1 MSLSVPGVRTLP
13 VSAHTAADAAAAL
26 NVDIGRIAK
35 SLVFYAVVSNEP
47 ILIIASG
54 RNRVDKDLVGEY
66 LGFKIKTAS
75 PDYCLQVT
83 GYAVGGVPPFS
94 HKLRIRSLLDKD
106 LLRYDTIWASAG
118 TPNSLFPISP
128 QELVSISNAEII
140 MIKKDG

>member
-1 MSLSVPGVRTLP
+1 MSLSVPGVRTSP
-13 VSAHTAADAAAAL
+13 VSAHTASDAANAL

-54 RNRVDKDLVGEY
+54 SNRVDKDLVGEY

-75 PDYCLQVT
+75 PDYCLQTT
-83 GYAVGGVPPFS
+83 GYPVGGVPPFS
-94 HKLRIRSLLDKD
+94 HKLQIRTLLDKD
-106 LLRYDTIWASAG
+106 LLQYDTIWASAG

-128 QELVSISNAEII
+128 KKLAELADAEIVVI
-140 MIKKDG
+140 Q